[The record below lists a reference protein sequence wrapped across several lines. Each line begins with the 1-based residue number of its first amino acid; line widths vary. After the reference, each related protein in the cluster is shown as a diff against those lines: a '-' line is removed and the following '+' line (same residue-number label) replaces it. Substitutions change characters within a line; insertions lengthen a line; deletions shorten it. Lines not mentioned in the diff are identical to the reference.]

1 MPKKQATTRIIGG
14 SLRGSK
20 LPYKLNKSIRPTESK
35 TKETLFNWLMNNLE
49 GKTCLDM
56 FAGTGSLG
64 IEALSRGADKV
75 VFIEKQKS
83 QTDALKSNLERL
95 KVNQSSHVLNANVF
109 SVDFDNLP
117 YQFDLLFIDPPFREN
132 LIQRSLDFI
141 KSKNILSPKALI
153 YLECEKEL
161 NLTEITEGLNLL
173 KDSKGGQTH
182 YCLYESWT
190 IFNFNNYCDYSFAI
204 LLWKIK
210 FISRN

>member
-1 MPKKQATTRIIGG
+1 MRIISGRFKNKKLYFPKNLNTRP
-14 SLRGSK
+14 LRDSVRENIFNIIEHSK
-20 LPYKLNKSIRPTESK
+20 NEFINLNGAKVLD
-35 TKETLFNWLMNNLE
+35 LFS
-49 GKTCLDM
+49 
-56 FAGTGSLG
+56 GTGSFG
-64 IEALSRGADKV
+64 IECISRGAEKV

-95 KVNQSSHVLNANVF
+95 KVNQSSYVLNANVF

-161 NLTEITEGLNLL
+161 NLIEITEGLNLL

-182 YCLYESWT
+182 YCLYES
-190 IFNFNNYCDYSFAI
+190 
-204 LLWKIK
+204 
-210 FISRN
+210 